1 MAVRKIL
8 QYGDKRLNTECAK
21 VLKVNGEILD
31 LIDDMMDTLYEGTG
45 IGLAAPQI
53 GVLKRVILIDLGDE
67 KEEPIIVINPKITAQ
82 SGNEKDY
89 EGCLSYLGH
98 EGEVFRPTNVTVE
111 GINIKGKPVT
121 HKAEGLLARAFCHEI
136 DHLDGILY
144 MSRAEQM
151 YELAE
156 EEEE

>member
-21 VLKVNGEILD
+21 VEKVDRKVLD
-31 LIDDMMDTLYEGTG
+31 LIDDMMDTLYQGSG

-53 GVLKRVILIDLGDE
+53 GVLKRVILIDLGNE
-67 KEEPIIVINPKITAQ
+67 EEEPIIIINPKITAQ

-98 EGEVFRPTNVTVE
+98 EGEVFRPTSVTVQ
-111 GINIKGKPVT
+111 GINIKSKPVT
-121 HKAEGLLARAFCHEI
+121 YNATGLLARAFCHEI

-144 MSRAEQM
+144 MSRAEEM
-151 YELAE
+151 YELADE
-156 EEEE
+156 EE

>member
-1 MAVRKIL
+1 MSVRKIL

-21 VLKVNGEILD
+21 VGKVNGQILD
-31 LIDDMMDTLYEGTG
+31 LIDDMMDTLYEGNG

-53 GVLKRVILIDLGDE
+53 GVLKRVILIDLGNE
-67 KEEPIIVINPKITAQ
+67 EEEPIIVINPKIIAQ

-98 EGEVFRPTNVTVE
+98 EGEVYRPTNVTVE
-111 GINIKGKPVT
+111 GLNEKGRPVT

-144 MSRAEQM
+144 MSKAEEM
-151 YELAE
+151 YEIE
-156 EEEE
+156 EE

>member
-8 QYGDKRLNTECAK
+8 QYGDKRLNTICNK
-21 VLKVNGEILD
+21 VEKIDRKILN
-31 LIDDMMDTLYEGTG
+31 LVDDMMDTLYEGNG

-53 GVLKRVILIDLGDE
+53 GILKRVVLIDLGE
-67 KEEPIIVINPKITAQ
+67 EEGEPIVIINPKITEQ

-89 EGCLSYLGH
+89 EGCLSYVGF
-98 EGEVFRPTNVTVE
+98 EGEVYRPTEVTVV

-121 HKAEGLLARAFCHEI
+121 YNATGLLARAFCHEI

-144 MSRAEQM
+144 MSK
-151 YELAE
+151 AE
-156 EEEE
+156 ETHELTEN

>member
-21 VLKVNGEILD
+21 VKKVDRKILD

-53 GVLKRVILIDLGDE
+53 GVLKRVILIDLGEEDG
-67 KEEPIIVINPKITAQ
+67 EPIIILNPKITAK

-89 EGCLSYLGH
+89 EGCLSYLGY
-98 EGEVFRPTNVTVE
+98 EGEVFRPTSVTVV
-111 GINIKGKPVT
+111 GMNAKGKSVT
-121 HKAEGLLARAFCHEI
+121 YEAEGLLARAFCHEI

-144 MSRAEQM
+144 MSRAEEM
-151 YELAE
+151 YELIE
-156 EEEE
+156 E

>member
-8 QYGDKRLNTECAK
+8 QYGDKRLNTICEAVKK
-21 VLKVNGEILD
+21 VDRRILN
-31 LIDDMMDTLYEGTG
+31 LVDDMIDTLYEGNG

-53 GVLKRVILIDLGDE
+53 GILKRVVVIDLGGEED
-67 KEEPIIVINPKITAQ
+67 EEPIIIINPEITAQ

-89 EGCLSYLGH
+89 EGCLSYLGY
-98 EGEVFRPTNVTVE
+98 EGEVFRPTNVTVT

-121 HKAEGLLARAFCHEI
+121 YEAEGLLARAFCHEI

-144 MSRAEQM
+144 MSRAEEM
-151 YELAE
+151 NELVE
-156 EEEE
+156 EE

>member
-8 QYGDKRLNTECAK
+8 QYGDKRLNTICEAVKK
-21 VLKVNGEILD
+21 VDRRILN
-31 LIDDMMDTLYEGTG
+31 LVDDMIDTLYEGNG

-53 GVLKRVILIDLGDE
+53 GILKRVVVIDLGGEED
-67 KEEPIIVINPKITAQ
+67 EEPIIIINPEITAQ

-89 EGCLSYLGH
+89 EGCLSYLGY
-98 EGEVFRPTNVTVE
+98 EGEVFRPTNVTVK

-121 HKAEGLLARAFCHEI
+121 YEAEGLLARAFCHEI

-144 MSRAEQM
+144 MSRAEEM
-151 YELAE
+151 NELVE
-156 EEEE
+156 EE

>member
-8 QYGDKRLNTECAK
+8 QYGDKRLNTVCDK
-21 VLKVNGEILD
+21 VEKVNGKILD
-31 LIDDMMDTLYEGTG
+31 LVDDLMDTLYEGTG

-67 KEEPIIVINPKITAQ
+67 EEEPIIVINPRITAQ

-89 EGCLSYLGH
+89 EGCLSYLGY
-98 EGEVFRPTNVTVE
+98 EGEVFRPTNVTVD

-121 HKAEGLLARAFCHEI
+121 YKASGLLARAFCHEI

-144 MSRAEQM
+144 MSRAEEM

-156 EEEE
+156 EE

>member
-8 QYGDKRLNTECAK
+8 QYGDKRLNTVCAK
-21 VLKVNGEILD
+21 VEKVDRKILN

-53 GVLKRVILIDLGDE
+53 GVLKRVILIDLG
-67 KEEPIIVINPKITAQ
+67 EEEENPIIVINPIITAQ
-82 SGNEKDY
+82 SGNEKDF

-111 GINIKGKPVT
+111 GINYKGKPVT
-121 HKAEGLLARAFCHEI
+121 YKAEGLLARAFCHEI
-136 DHLDGILY
+136 DHLDGIMY
-144 MSRAEQM
+144 IDRAEEM

-156 EEEE
+156 GEE

>member
-8 QYGDKRLNTECAK
+8 QYGDKRLNTVCDK
-21 VLKVNGEILD
+21 VEKVNGKILD
-31 LIDDMMDTLYEGTG
+31 LVDDLMDTLYEGTG

-67 KEEPIIVINPKITAQ
+67 EEEPIIVINPRITAQ

-89 EGCLSYLGH
+89 EGCLSYLGY

-121 HKAEGLLARAFCHEI
+121 YKASGLLARAFCHEI

-144 MSRAEQM
+144 MSRAEEM

-156 EEEE
+156 EE